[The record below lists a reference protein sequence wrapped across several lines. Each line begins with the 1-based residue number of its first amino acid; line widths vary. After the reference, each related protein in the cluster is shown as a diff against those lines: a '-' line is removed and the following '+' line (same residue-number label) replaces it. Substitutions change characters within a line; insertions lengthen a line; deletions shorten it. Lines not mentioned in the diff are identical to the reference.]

1 MIKGGQVHLMQPN
14 RQARR
19 RARAQPF
26 WGWITY
32 GGADAMRRLINF
44 AIALTLILAWSTSGS
59 AQETTGTLQGRIVDT
74 QGLAVPGATVTA
86 AGPQGTKTTVS
97 GEEGRFSIPF
107 LVPGSYVV
115 RVELQGFKAAEQK
128 DVSV

>member
-1 MIKGGQVHLMQPN
+1 
-14 RQARR
+14 
-19 RARAQPF
+19 
-26 WGWITY
+26 
-32 GGADAMRRLINF
+32 MRRLINF
-44 AIALTLILAWSTSGS
+44 AIALSLMLAWSASGS

-86 AGPQGTKTTVS
+86 AGPQGTKTAVS

-107 LVPGSYVV
+107 LVPGSYAV

-128 DVSV
+128 DVIVGLGQSADRKSVV